1 MSAWSLITPAGSTG
15 VPAIAAV
22 LCAGAAAWTV
32 TSRSGAAGR
41 VARSSPEVGRAR
53 GALRPGG
60 PRGRPGRTAGGVAL
74 SAARASAL
82 MGLVPVGRR
91 GRAGPVTL
99 AVAAALAAAL
109 AAGPTAGVAAAVL
122 VGVGLRSREQAGRT
136 RHEVAERRAR
146 IALCEALAAELRA
159 GQPPAAALRRA
170 VSGREGSR
178 GPAGRGPDRGAEG
191 GGAAALRQAA
201 GVAELGGDVTAA
213 LRAAA
218 GTADR
223 GPGEPDVLHQLAACW
238 AVAERSG
245 AGLEV
250 AVRRLTEGLRAQE
263 RQRAELAGELAGARA
278 TTRLLAVLPGLG
290 LLLAAAVGAQPL
302 AFLLGTPVGGACLLV
317 ALGLD
322 VAGLAWTRRLVAGAV
337 AGSWRSGP

>member
-1 MSAWSLITPAGSTG
+1 MSAWSLVTPTGSTG
-15 VPAIAAV
+15 APAIAAA

-41 VARSSPEVGRAR
+41 VARTSREAGWVR

-60 PRGRPGRTAGGVAL
+60 VAQG
-74 SAARASAL
+74 AARASAL
-82 MGLVPVGRR
+82 VGLVPAGRL

-99 AVAAALAAAL
+99 AVGAALTAMLAAGL

-136 RHEVAERRAR
+136 RREVAERRAR

-170 VSGREGSR
+170 VSGRERSR
-178 GPAGRGPDRGAEG
+178 GPSGRGPGRGAEG

-201 GVAELGGDVTAA
+201 GVAELGGDVTAV

-278 TTRLLAVLPGLG
+278 TARLLAVLPGLG
-290 LLLAAAVGAQPL
+290 ILLAAAVGAQPL

-337 AGSWRSGP
+337 AGSWRGGP